1 MYYVKKN
8 TKYTLYF
15 FNYYH
20 GYAYQSRLIAITL
33 ETAGSHGNAPL
44 SKDRG
49 SGKLITRI
57 DNLQLW
63 WGLFQNLHSLTSN
76 LFNLSHTYTTSS
88 SVKFVEHGT
97 LRIFAS

>member
-33 ETAGSHGNAPL
+33 ETAGSHGDTPL
-44 SKDRG
+44 QDG
-49 SGKLITRI
+49 
-57 DNLQLW
+57 
-63 WGLFQNLHSLTSN
+63 HSL
-76 LFNLSHTYTTSS
+76 
-88 SVKFVEHGT
+88 
-97 LRIFAS
+97 